1 MKAWFAE
8 LQRRER
14 MMVIV
19 GAIALGLLI
28 FYAAVWDPL
37 VSGARSKAAAVEEQQ
52 KLLQWMQKSAEEVKR
67 LRPAGG
73 SATAQLPPG
82 QSLLGVIDQTSKSAN
97 LGGAVKRVKPE
108 GANKVSVWLEEASFD
123 DTMQW
128 LENLRRT
135 YGVEVDNIV
144 IDRKNTPGK
153 VDVRIELTGGAH
165 A

>member
-8 LQRRER
+8 LQPRER
-14 MMVIV
+14 LMVIA
-19 GAIALGLLI
+19 GAIALGLLV

-37 VSGARSKAAAVEEQQ
+37 VSGASSKAAAVDEQQ

-67 LRPAGG
+67 LHPTG
-73 SATAQLPPG
+73 SAAAQLPPG

-108 GANKVSVWLEEASFD
+108 GENKVSVWLEDAGFD

-128 LENLRRT
+128 LENLHRT

-144 IDRKNTPGK
+144 IDRKTTPGK
-153 VDVRIELTGGAH
+153 VDARIELTGGAH

>member
-1 MKAWFAE
+1 MNAWFAE
-8 LQRRER
+8 LQPRER
-14 MMVIV
+14 MMIIA

-37 VSGARSKAAAVEEQQ
+37 TSGASNKAVAVEEQQ
-52 KLLQWMQKSAEEVKR
+52 KLLQWMQKSAEDIKR

-73 SATAQLPPG
+73 AVGLLPSG

-108 GANKVSVWLEEASFD
+108 GDNKVSVWLEEAGFD

-128 LENLRRT
+128 LESLHRT

-153 VDVRIELTGGAH
+153 VDARIEFAGGAH

>member
-8 LQRRER
+8 LQPRER
-14 MMVIV
+14 MMVIA
-19 GAIALGLLI
+19 GAIALGILI

-37 VSGARSKAAAVEEQQ
+37 VSGASSKAAAAEEQQ

-67 LRPAGG
+67 LHPAG
-73 SATAQLPPG
+73 SAAAQLPPG

-108 GANKVSVWLEEASFD
+108 GENKVSVWLEDASFD
-123 DTMQW
+123 DTMLW
-128 LENLRRT
+128 LENLHRT
-135 YGVEVDNIV
+135 FGVDVDNIV
-144 IDRKNTPGK
+144 VDRKTTPGR
-153 VDVRIELTGGAH
+153 VDARIELAGGAH

>member
-8 LQRRER
+8 LQPRER
-14 MMVIV
+14 MMVIA
-19 GAIALGLLI
+19 GAIVLGLLI

-37 VSGARSKAAAVEEQQ
+37 VSGARNKAVAVEEQR

-73 SATAQLPPG
+73 AVAQLPAG

-108 GANKVSVWLEEASFD
+108 GDNKVSVWLEEASFD
-123 DTMQW
+123 DTMLW
-128 LENLRRT
+128 LENLQRT
-135 YGVEVDNIV
+135 YGVQVDTIV

-153 VDVRIELTGGAH
+153 VDARIEFTGGAH

>member
-8 LQRRER
+8 LQPRER
-14 MMVIV
+14 MMVIA
-19 GAIALGLLI
+19 GAIALGILI

-37 VSGARSKAAAVEEQQ
+37 VSGASSKAAAAEEQQ

-67 LRPAGG
+67 LHPAG
-73 SATAQLPPG
+73 SAVAQLPPG
-82 QSLLGVIDQTSKSAN
+82 QSLLGVIDQTSKSAT

-108 GANKVSVWLEEASFD
+108 GENKVSVWLEDASFD

-128 LENLRRT
+128 LENLHRT
-135 YGVEVDNIV
+135 FGVDVDNIV
-144 IDRKNTPGK
+144 VDRKATPGK
-153 VDVRIELTGGAH
+153 VDARIELTGGAH

>member
-8 LQRRER
+8 LQPRER
-14 MMVIV
+14 MMVIA
-19 GAIALGLLI
+19 GAIALGLLV

-37 VSGARSKAAAVEEQQ
+37 TSSASSKTAAVEEQQ

-67 LRPAGG
+67 LHPAGG
-73 SATAQLPPG
+73 VAAQLPPG
-82 QSLLGVIDQTSKSAN
+82 QSLLGVIDQTSKGAN

-108 GANKVSVWLEEASFD
+108 GENKVSVWLEEAGFD

-128 LENLRRT
+128 LENLHRT

-144 IDRKNTPGK
+144 IDRKTTPGK
-153 VDVRIELTGGAH
+153 VAARIEFTGGAH